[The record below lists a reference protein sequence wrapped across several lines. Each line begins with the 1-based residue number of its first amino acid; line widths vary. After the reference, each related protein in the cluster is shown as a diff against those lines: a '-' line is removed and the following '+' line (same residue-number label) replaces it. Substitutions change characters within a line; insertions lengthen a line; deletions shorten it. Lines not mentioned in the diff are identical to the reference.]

1 MTVPAGRRTP
11 GPTPKAKATKAPK
24 PFLNNHLRH
33 IKEHFARLRQ
43 GYATVADP
51 EAVFLGHQEGD
62 FFWEL
67 IGMRLRGHPAPILGA
82 VRFRRHEFP
91 GVAFARESLAA
102 YLRQP
107 CDQPGSSAHR
117 NAHVGIAV
125 LLPRA
130 GEQISAFLR
139 GLRAGRISKM
149 VQLDPS
155 LIDVAFDF
163 RMHNPYGLEALKRK
177 ASPLERR
184 LFRTAHGH
192 ILSGFSHDPRDA
204 VVPEEF
210 VAIREPVQ
218 HSARGSVPLP
228 ALAMRSQFVALTVDV
243 SDEAT
248 RLAARHWVPFSP
260 ASAATRHLLLA

>member
-1 MTVPAGRRTP
+1 MSVPAGRRTP
-11 GPTPKAKATKAPK
+11 ESTPSPGRVPAKK
-24 PFLNNHLRH
+24 PFLNNHIRH

-43 GYATVADP
+43 GYSTVSDP
-51 EAVFLGHQEGD
+51 EAVFLGHQDGE

-67 IGMRLRGHPAPILGA
+67 IGMRLSGHPAPILGA
-82 VRFRRHEFP
+82 VRFRRHDFP

-102 YLRQP
+102 YLTRP
-107 CDQPGSSAHR
+107 CDQPSGVPYRGAHG
-117 NAHVGIAV
+117 GIAV
-125 LLPRA
+125 LLPRSR
-130 GEQISAFLR
+130 EDVSAFLR

-149 VQLDPS
+149 VHLDPA

-192 ILSGFSHDPRDA
+192 ILSGFSHDPGDTA
-204 VVPEEF
+204 IPEDF

-218 HSARGSVPLP
+218 HSAKGSVPLP
-228 ALAMRSQFVALTVDV
+228 ALAVRSRFLALSVDV

-248 RLAARHWVPFSP
+248 RLAARHWVPFAP
-260 ASAATRHLLLA
+260 ASAATRHLLLG